1 MGYLIRG
8 RKLQP
13 ASYVWS
19 AKGKSAA
26 REHNFILSGM
36 RTKKISLQAFKF
48 FKLTLDILGSKT
60 NRIKGFRYIL
70 QKVQNFH

>member
-1 MGYLIRG
+1 M
-8 RKLQP
+8 
-13 ASYVWS
+13 WS

-36 RTKKISLQAFKF
+36 RTKKISPQSFKF
-48 FKLTLDILGSKT
+48 FKLTLIYDKFKIDIMGSKT
-60 NRIKGFRYIL
+60 NRIKGLRYIL